1 MNRFIISKELEEYVD
16 KHMTSFN
23 CGAHDVLHAY
33 RVANLAVQ
41 IAEVEKLKNGI
52 DIDLRLVFISG
63 LVHDVLDTKLIN
75 ENDSSSIEDTLI
87 KILSSYGTDEQK
99 LTLSEANKVISIIK
113 SVGYK
118 NLLSPTYNVYEK
130 SIEYRCVQDADL
142 LDAIGAV
149 GVGRCFAFGG
159 RMKRSMFGGIDVDDK
174 ENLTQEKYKEQQKQ
188 NVGSGVAHFFDK
200 LLKLKDMM
208 STVKGK
214 ELAVKRHQFMID
226 FLNQVDDELVD
237 SSYDEAGNI
246 RKRIKLLS

>member
-1 MNRFIISKELEEYVD
+1 MDKFVSIELKEYVD

-23 CGAHDVLHAY
+23 CGAHDILHAY

-41 IAEVEKLKNGI
+41 IAEVEKSNGI
-52 DIDLRLVFISG
+52 DIDLKLVYISG

-75 ENDSSSIEDTLI
+75 ENDSNSIEDTLV

-113 SVGYK
+113 RVGYK
-118 NLLSPTYNVYEK
+118 NLLSPSWNVYEK

-142 LDAIGAV
+142 LDAIG
-149 GVGRCFAFGG
+149 GIGIGRCFAFGG
-159 RMKRSMFGGIDVDDK
+159 RMKRSMFGGIDIDGDK

-208 STVKGK
+208 STTKGK
-214 ELAVKRHQFMID
+214 ELALKRHQFMID

-237 SSYDEAGNI
+237 ASYEEGGNI
-246 RKRIKLLS
+246 RKRIKSL